1 MDLTR
6 DPTREGAGLVDFR
19 LGPDEPAQL
28 HSIGK
33 RNQTGDVIDRVPGLG
48 VWMAYVTQM
57 LLEALIKHKE

>member
-1 MDLTR
+1 LIRILVLDGLDR

-33 RNQTGDVIDRVPGLG
+33 RNQ
-48 VWMAYVTQM
+48 M
-57 LLEALIKHKE
+57 LLDTLNKYKE